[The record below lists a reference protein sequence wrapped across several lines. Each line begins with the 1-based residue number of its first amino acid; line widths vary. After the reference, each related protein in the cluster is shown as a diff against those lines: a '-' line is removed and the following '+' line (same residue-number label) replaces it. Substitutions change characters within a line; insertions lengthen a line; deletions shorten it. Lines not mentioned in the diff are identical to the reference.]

1 MKVFATNFLTD
12 YLRDKIKH
20 YEPEQIECKFFL
32 HFHHKDLGFANHVAY
47 VICREIDLA
56 DLGGFSFLSLVRDGH
71 FGKIFQKIDD
81 SL

>member
-32 HFHHKDLGFANHVAY
+32 HFHHKD
-47 VICREIDLA
+47 
-56 DLGGFSFLSLVRDGH
+56 
-71 FGKIFQKIDD
+71 
-81 SL
+81 